1 MTTTYSSLHAVVD
14 KTMKGIDAEG
24 SFDPTEG
31 DNPALARN
39 NLGEVWNQQV
49 SSVYIVR
56 CQFFVPS
63 RGSYCYYLCW
73 FVAAFIEFGL
83 KTSHPSYYSSCA
95 SLQTQPS
102 LFSF

>member
-49 SSVYIVR
+49 SREHHALDSWI
-56 CQFFVPS
+56 
-63 RGSYCYYLCW
+63 
-73 FVAAFIEFGL
+73 
-83 KTSHPSYYSSCA
+83 
-95 SLQTQPS
+95 SLSIGCSPR
-102 LFSF
+102 L